1 MSYRCG
7 PCSCQKKICFSCEL
21 LELLHAGHQLELMWF
36 SSVELDEQL
45 MELCSV

>member
-1 MSYRCG
+1 MWHMQLSEGNTFSYE
-7 PCSCQKKICFSCEL
+7 SV
-21 LELLHAGHQLELMWF
+21 ELLHAGHQLELMHV